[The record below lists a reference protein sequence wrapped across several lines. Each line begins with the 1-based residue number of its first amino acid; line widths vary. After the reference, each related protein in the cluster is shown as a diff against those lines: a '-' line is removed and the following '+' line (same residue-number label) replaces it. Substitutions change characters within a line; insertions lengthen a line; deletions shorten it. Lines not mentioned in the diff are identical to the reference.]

1 MFLNQTKLVPIENV
15 TIKHSFTIIYCSC
28 FTIWLRVTKIH
39 YSDPVSRKF
48 TKVHLDHS
56 SWRSGLK
63 TNDFYWFWVS
73 LIINCRS
80 PRLYFLDPGSQV
92 PLIIRVPGL
101 TVLRPAFKIRVSDS
115 DTHLWGIG
123 ARVLHMIM
131 INLMS
136 LSLYFG
142 WSCALNPVEKNSC

>member
-15 TIKHSFTIIYCSC
+15 TIKHSFTIIYYSY
-28 FTIWLRVTKIH
+28 FTIWLKVTKIH
-39 YSDPVSRKF
+39 YSDRISRKF
-48 TKVHLDHS
+48 IKVHLDHS

-63 TNDFYWFWVS
+63 TNDFYGFWVS
-73 LIINCRS
+73 LIINVQS
-80 PRLYFLDPGSQV
+80 PRFYFLNPGSQV
-92 PLIIRVPGL
+92 PLIIRIPGL
-101 TVLRPAFKIRVSDS
+101 AVLRSTFKIRVSDS
-115 DTHLWGIG
+115 DTHLRGLG

-142 WSCALNPVEKNSC
+142 WSCVLNPMEKNSC